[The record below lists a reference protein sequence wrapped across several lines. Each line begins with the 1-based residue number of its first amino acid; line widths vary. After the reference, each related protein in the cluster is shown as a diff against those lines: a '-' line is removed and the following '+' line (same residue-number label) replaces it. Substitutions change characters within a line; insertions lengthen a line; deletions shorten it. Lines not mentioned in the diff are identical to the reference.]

1 MDGDPT
7 VPAARERPR
16 WLTPGVAG
24 IGAASFF
31 SDAGHEMVT
40 SLLPGFVTA
49 ILGGGPAALAA
60 IDGVADALTG
70 LSKLAGGPLASDPR
84 RRGRLAG
91 GGYLGTAFATAAI
104 GLTGAIWQV
113 AVLRALAW
121 VSRGLRSP
129 ARDLV
134 LVDLTR
140 RERLGHAIGLER
152 AGDNL
157 GAILGPLLASALVG
171 ALGVRQTIL
180 LSLVPGVLAAAA
192 ITIAVR
198 EARGFVAS
206 TTGRPAL
213 RLHLRALRRAGL
225 ARLLAPVGCFELGNL
240 AATLLILR
248 ATDMLIADGRA
259 PADAA
264 SMAILLYAG
273 HNASAAVAAFLAGAL
288 TDRRDDPTLTFG
300 LGAAAYVAA
309 YGLFGLGGGTVAAAG
324 GFVLAGLGIG
334 MAETAES
341 ALVALRMPASLRGNA
356 FGVLGLTQSAGDI
369 GATVVA
375 GVLWWAFS
383 PQVAFGYATAWM
395 LASLLAIRLVPA
407 ASGAQE

>member
-1 MDGDPT
+1 
-7 VPAARERPR
+7 
-16 WLTPGVAG
+16 
-24 IGAASFF
+24 
-31 SDAGHEMVT
+31 MVT
-40 SLLPGFVTA
+40 SLLPGFVTGV
-49 ILGGGPAALAA
+49 LGGGPAALAA

-70 LSKLAGGPLASDPR
+70 LSKLAGGSLASDPR

-104 GLTGAIWQV
+104 GLAGAIWQV

-134 LVDLTR
+134 LTDLAR
-140 RERLGHAIGLER
+140 RERFGHAIGLER

-157 GAILGPLLASALVG
+157 GAILGPLLASVLVG
-171 ALGVRQTIL
+171 ALGVRRTIL

-192 ITIAVR
+192 IAIAVR
-198 EARGFVAS
+198 EARTVLATSAGH
-206 TTGRPAL
+206 RAL
-213 RLHLRALRRAGL
+213 RLNVRALRRAGL

-248 ATDMLIADGRA
+248 ATDMLVADGRT
-259 PADAA
+259 PAEAA

-273 HNASAAVAAFLAGAL
+273 HNASAAVAAILAGVL
-288 TDRRDDPTLTFG
+288 TDRRGDPTLTFG
-300 LGAAAYVAA
+300 LGVAAYVAA
-309 YGLFGLGGGTVAAAG
+309 YGLFGLGGGAVAATA

-341 ALVALRMPASLRGNA
+341 ALVALRVPTDLRGNA

-369 GATVVA
+369 GATVAA

-383 PQVAFGYATAWM
+383 PQVAFGYAMVWM

-407 ASGAQE
+407 GPSAQG